1 MTPPAGTRLR
11 ALTMSTVTKLTKL
24 VTTVIVPAVAR
35 FVPTKEKVRAA
46 AAARTSRTT
55 PVLAMT
61 SSKVMVA

>member
-1 MTPPAGTRLR
+1 
-11 ALTMSTVTKLTKL
+11 MSTVTKLTKL